1 MDKKLVV
8 WLAEIFRLNITIRAD
23 GSVFGPDARKLVELY
38 LLHKQTVE
46 SPVEQ
51 PVPLLE
57 PRNQPGTARVL
68 FREKQR
74 TGFSTT

>member
-51 PVPLLE
+51 L
-57 PRNQPGTARVL
+57 A
-68 FREKQR
+68 
-74 TGFSTT
+74 SA